1 MIKNWMTKIATSF
14 FSRLCAPSEVEDF
27 DTCNGCGEENE
38 TCNEIGLYSGHTGAF
53 RCLVEELGDIAFVN
67 GDTALFYSMEG
78 PHNQSWSTIETSCK
92 YLLPQELSCDA

>member
-1 MIKNWMTKIATSF
+1 MTKIATSF